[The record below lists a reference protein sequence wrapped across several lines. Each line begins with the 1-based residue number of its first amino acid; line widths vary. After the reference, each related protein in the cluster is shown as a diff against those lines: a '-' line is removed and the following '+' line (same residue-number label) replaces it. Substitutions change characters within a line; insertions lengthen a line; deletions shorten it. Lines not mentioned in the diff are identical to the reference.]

1 MCGGG
6 GGGGS
11 GSGESLE
18 LQRKSLNLS
27 KQQFKESK
35 RQWGEQFQW
44 QRDRAKEQ
52 KRIANAR
59 AGKGPVRTTEYAM
72 SALEGR
78 EHKGRLAGFG
88 KDRLKNEVRNQGTGL
103 RKR

>member
-11 GSGESLE
+11 GCGESLR
-18 LQRKSLNLS
+18 LQQESLQLS
-27 KQQFKESK
+27 KDQFQESK

-44 QRDRAKEQ
+44 QRDKAAEQ
-52 KRIANAR
+52 KRIAEAR

-78 EHKGRLAGFG
+78 SGLGFG
-88 KDRLKNEVRNQGTGL
+88 KDRLKRDVTGKGL
-103 RKR
+103 AIV

>member
-11 GSGESLE
+11 GSGESLR
-18 LQRKSLNLS
+18 LQQESLQLS
-27 KQQFKESK
+27 KDQFQESK

-44 QRDRAKEQ
+44 QRDKAAEQ
-52 KRIANAR
+52 KKIAEAR

-78 EHKGRLAGFG
+78 SGLGFG
-88 KDRLKNEVRNQGTGL
+88 KDRLKRDVTGKGL
-103 RKR
+103 AIV

>member
-18 LQRKSLNLS
+18 LQRKSFQLS

-35 RQWGEQFQW
+35 KQWAAQFQW
-44 QRDRAKEQ
+44 QKDRAKEQ
-52 KRIANAR
+52 KRIARAR

-72 SALEGR
+72 SALEGK
-78 EHKGRLAGFG
+78 EHMGRLAGFG
-88 KDRLKNEVRNQGTGL
+88 KDRLKNKVRNQGTGL

>member
-1 MCGGG
+1 MCGG

-18 LQRKSLNLS
+18 LQRKSLELS

-52 KRIANAR
+52 KKIAEAR
-59 AGKGPVRTTEYAM
+59 AGKGPTRTTEYAM

-78 EHKGRLAGFG
+78 SQLGFG
-88 KDRLKNEVRNQGTGL
+88 KDKLKTGVTGGGL
-103 RKR
+103 AIV

>member
-11 GSGESLE
+11 GQGESLA
-18 LQRKSLNLS
+18 LQRQSLELS
-27 KQQFKESK
+27 KEQFQESK
-35 RQWGEQFQW
+35 RQWGEQFKW
-44 QRDRAKEQ
+44 QRDKAAEQ
-52 KRIANAR
+52 KKIAEAR

-78 EHKGRLAGFG
+78 SGLGFG
-88 KDRLKNEVRNQGTGL
+88 KDKLKRDVTGKGL
-103 RKR
+103 AIV